1 MIGEKE
7 FAMMK
12 PECCIVNTA
21 RGGVVDEQARIGAL
35 NEGRIAGA
43 GVDVFEEEPV
53 SVYHPLLHM
62 ENVIATPHSAW
73 YSETAITTLQRKAAE
88 EVVNVLQGNE
98 PFHCVN
104 RQYLQ

>member
-1 MIGEKE
+1 MS
-7 FAMMK
+7 
-12 PECCIVNTA
+12 T
-21 RGGVVDEQARIGAL
+21 
-35 NEGRIAGA
+35 
-43 GVDVFEEEPV
+43 DVFLIRTYGRGQFAGRRR
-53 SVYHPLLHM
+53 S
-62 ENVIATPHSAW
+62 IATPHSAW